1 MSSLSFYV
9 SHCCNLFLWKFQVS
23 YQIPKFFGYTHS
35 NFSRGLKSAA
45 LVWFLRKN
53 FDRRYSLL
61 LSTDFA
67 VGAPYEGTIGGCM
80 KSSVTGAVYIYHGSK
95 SGARRQPSQK
105 ISAEQ
110 ISQRSQ
116 SALTTFGFSLS
127 GGIDMDNNQYP
138 DLAVGAYE
146 SDIVYLFR

>member
-1 MSSLSFYV
+1 
-9 SHCCNLFLWKFQVS
+9 
-23 YQIPKFFGYTHS
+23 
-35 NFSRGLKSAA
+35 
-45 LVWFLRKN
+45 
-53 FDRRYSLL
+53 
-61 LSTDFA
+61 
-67 VGAPYEGTIGGCM
+67 M

-95 SGARRQPSQK
+95 NGVRRQPSQK

-110 ISQRSQ
+110 ISQLSQ